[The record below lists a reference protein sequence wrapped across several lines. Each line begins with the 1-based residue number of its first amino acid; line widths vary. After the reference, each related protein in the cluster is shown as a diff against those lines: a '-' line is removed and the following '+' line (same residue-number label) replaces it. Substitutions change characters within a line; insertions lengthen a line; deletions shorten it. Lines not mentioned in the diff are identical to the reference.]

1 MCAPKAP
8 ELTPPGQTAAAQ
20 VSQNIGTAL
29 ANAQLNNV
37 NQYTADG
44 SKIYDVTG
52 YTRYVD
58 KSDPENPVKYRI
70 PQYSLTENL
79 SPDQQAI
86 KDQQDQTKLGLST
99 LANNQTSFLQD
110 YMSKPWDYNPNKHMR
125 WATGLY
131 DKLNNDK
138 TEQAQQGLQTQLANS
153 GIKLGSDAYDR
164 AMQSQQKA
172 QMDAR
177 NQFGLDS
184 YQTGFNTSL
193 ASRNQP
199 INEIT
204 ALMSGGQVSQPQFG
218 PTNGYNIPTTDQAGI
233 TAQYDSNRMQQWQAQ
248 MAQRQN
254 LLGGLFSMGA
264 SMLSDERAKT
274 DIEKIGEIEIEGDDG
289 QEHETGLFRYHYKG
303 EPKGKA
309 KHTGVM
315 AQNIKKM
322 KPSAVSKRP
331 DGLMQ
336 VNYSKLKKAG

>member
-1 MCAPKAP
+1 MAKPKQP

-37 NQYTADG
+37 NQFTGDG
-44 SKIYDVTG
+44 SKIYDITG

-58 KSDPENPVKYRI
+58 RSDKENPVKYRI
-70 PQYSLTENL
+70 PTYSLTENL
-79 SPDQQAI
+79 SPQQQAI

-110 YMSKPWDYNPNKHMR
+110 YMSKPWEYDPRQHMK
-125 WATGLY
+125 WAMGTY
-131 DKLNNDK
+131 DKLNSDR
-138 TEQAQQGLQTQLANS
+138 EQQQMSGLQSQLANS

-164 AMQSQQKA
+164 AMQSQAKTQT
-172 QMDAR
+172 DTR

-193 ASRNQP
+193 ANRNQP

-218 PTNGYNIPTTDQAGI
+218 NTNSYNIPTTDQAGI
-233 TAQYDSNRMQQWQAQ
+233 TAQYDANRMQQWQAQ
-248 MAQRQN
+248 MAQRQS

-264 SMLSDERAKT
+264 SMISDKRAKK
-274 DIEKIGEIEIEGDDG
+274 DIAPIGKMKIAGDDG
-289 QEHETGLFRYHYKG
+289 KPKTVGMYEYRYKWQDKNT
-303 EPKGKA
+303 PK
-309 KHTGVM
+309 TRGVM
-315 AQNIKKM
+315 AQELLKK
-322 KPSAVSKRP
+322 KPSAVNVP
-331 DGLMQ
+331 GDGSLMS
-336 VNYSKLKKAG
+336 VNYASLGA